1 MRQNKGKR
9 KSSEDLVV
17 TSVKRLN
24 AKPAN
29 GNRKRKQPLLSFGVL
44 SETDD
49 KEPSPRTEPSAVEK
63 RVKAPPIVVTSVS
76 DLASFRT
83 QLKNCKETCNLKPLL
98 NRDSTA
104 QVDTTRGVLAESVLP
119 TSGGTC
125 SSRVAP
131 GTSLNQ
137 NRFVRNFNGAVT
149 SHVGPGEER
158 LINREN
164 PTALVDAFNSQSKAS
179 HVVAFVSPLRE
190 TFVLLTCATGCG
202 VGVGVGAGV
211 GAGVGGVG
219 SFWGPGVGV
228 VKTRTAGVGVGAG
241 VG

>member
-83 QLKNCKETCNLKPLL
+83 QLKNCKETCNLKNLKGNDLPVPIDEL
-98 NRDSTA
+98 NSW
-104 QVDTTRGVLAESVLP
+104 LAIL
-119 TSGGTC
+119 
-125 SSRVAP
+125 
-131 GTSLNQ
+131 
-137 NRFVRNFNGAVT
+137 
-149 SHVGPGEER
+149 
-158 LINREN
+158 
-164 PTALVDAFNSQSKAS
+164 
-179 HVVAFVSPLRE
+179 
-190 TFVLLTCATGCG
+190 
-202 VGVGVGAGV
+202 
-211 GAGVGGVG
+211 
-219 SFWGPGVGV
+219 
-228 VKTRTAGVGVGAG
+228 
-241 VG
+241 